1 MNSKV
6 SKIVLGVAA
15 SLFSLAV
22 IFYVINAIDAIA
34 DLSEYS
40 GSYVEAARTL
50 SIFQLIMDIIIL
62 AMGILAIV
70 CCSAPSISKKS
81 ALNSIFVVGFLIPLE
96 KLISVIAGYNIIK
109 KYAYPSAE
117 LDGTSI
123 VIIVFIIITLI
134 LMVAALITN
143 QVAKN
148 QIIGPAFGIG
158 GTIGFLV
165 VMILVF
171 VNSEQSTGF
180 TTLYMIFTLV
190 AVLTVIPGLIFA
202 ILKDK
207 KKIAYSYHSLTPE
220 PAMENK
226 PLPQKDN
233 AEELLKLKK
242 LLDAGA
248 ITQEEY
254 EEKRKKY
261 VDSL

>member
-1 MNSKV
+1 MNSKI

-22 IFYVINAIDAIA
+22 IFYIINAIDAIA

-50 SIFQLIMDIIIL
+50 SIFQLIMEIIIL

-70 CCSAPSISKKS
+70 CCFAPSISKKR
-81 ALNSIFVVGFLIPLE
+81 ALNSIFGVAFLIPLE
-96 KLISVIAGYNIIK
+96 KMISVIAGFNIIK

-143 QVAKN
+143 QVVKN
-148 QIIGPAFGIG
+148 PIFGPAFGIA
-158 GTIGFLV
+158 GTISFLV

-180 TTLYMIFTLV
+180 TTLYMIFTLI
-190 AVLTVIPGLIFA
+190 AVLTAIPGLIFA
-202 ILKDK
+202 MLNDK
-207 KKIAYSYHSLTPE
+207 KMAYSYHSVTPS

-226 PLPQKDN
+226 PLAQKDN

-261 VDSL
+261 VDCL

>member
-1 MNSKV
+1 MNSKI

-40 GSYVEAARTL
+40 GSYAEAAKSLTV
-50 SIFQLIMDIIIL
+50 FQLIMEIIIL
-62 AMGILAIV
+62 AIGILAIV
-70 CCSAPSISKKS
+70 CCFAPSISKKR
-81 ALNSIFVVGFLIPLE
+81 ALNSIFGVAFLISLE
-96 KLISVIAGYNIIK
+96 KMISVIAGYNIIK
-109 KYAYPSAE
+109 KYVYPSAE
-117 LDGTSI
+117 LDSTSI
-123 VIIVFIIITLI
+123 VIIIFIIITLI

-143 QVAKN
+143 QVVKN
-148 QIIGPAFGIG
+148 PILGPAFCIA
-158 GTIGFLV
+158 GTISFLV
-165 VMILVF
+165 VIILVF

-180 TTLYMIFTLV
+180 STLYMIFTLI
-190 AVLTVIPGLIFA
+190 AVLTAIPGIIFA
-202 ILKDK
+202 MLNDK
-207 KKIAYSYHSLTPE
+207 KTAYSYHSVTPA

-226 PLPQKDN
+226 PFAQKDN

-261 VDSL
+261 VECL